1 MTDAT
6 MIDTVIQGG
15 AVGLAVL
22 LIIYAGWKDKM
33 YNKTLNNHLQHFT
46 NALDRNSNV
55 IGQNNAT
62 NQAVCKLIERM
73 NNKLDKI

>member
-1 MTDAT
+1 MTEAAT
-6 MIDTVIQGG
+6 IQTIIQGG

-33 YNKTLNNHLQHFT
+33 FNKTLNNHLQHFT
-46 NALDRNSNV
+46 DALDRNSNV

-73 NNKLDKI
+73 NDKIDKM